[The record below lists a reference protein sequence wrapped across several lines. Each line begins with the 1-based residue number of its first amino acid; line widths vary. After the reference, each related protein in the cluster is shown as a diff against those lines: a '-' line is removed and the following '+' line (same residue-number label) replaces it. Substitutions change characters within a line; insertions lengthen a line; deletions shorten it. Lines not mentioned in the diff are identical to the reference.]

1 MNKSLLNLSNNEL
14 TIDSREVAEMM
25 NKRHSEILEY
35 INGSNKIVGIIPT
48 LENGG
53 ICSQNY
59 FIESSY
65 KVEGN
70 NKTYQCYLVT
80 KMGCELLGNKQQ
92 GEKGILFTAKYVERF
107 NIMERRIEENKILI
121 ANKEIEELKDTVNEL
136 KKATEEAKKHYKPS
150 HKTKL
155 DYSKLIKALTEN
167 EEEYQMLKESTF
179 AVLGIT
185 KWEDTCIADSDKI
198 TKTIKQI
205 SKLLELRKFKQLEL
219 L

>member
-1 MNKSLLNLSNNEL
+1 MNKALLNLSNNEL
-14 TIDSREVAEMM
+14 TIDSREVAEMLGI
-25 NKRHSEILEY
+25 NHWEILRKLDGTDKVKG
-35 INGSNKIVGIIPT
+35 IIPILTNNKIVV
-48 LENGG
+48 
-53 ICSQNY
+53 SKY
-59 FIESSY
+59 FIQSEY
-65 KVEGN
+65 KDLSGKR
-70 NKTYQCYLVT
+70 NKCYLCT
-80 KMGCELLGNKQQ
+80 KLGCDFLANKFN

-107 NIMERRIEENKILI
+107 NAMERSIKVNSILI
-121 ANKEIEELKDTVNEL
+121 ANKEIEELKDTVNQL

-155 DYSKLIKALTEN
+155 DYSKLIRTLTEN

-185 KWEDTCIADSDKI
+185 KWEDTCIAESDKI

>member
-1 MNKSLLNLSNNEL
+1 MSKNLLSLSNNEL
-14 TIDSREVAEMM
+14 TIDSREVAEMLG
-25 NKRHSEILEY
+25 KEHSYVLREID
-35 INGSNKIVGIIPT
+35 GSKDGNTIGIIPT
-48 LENGG
+48 LEKANFAL
-53 ICSQNY
+53 SNY
-59 FIESSY
+59 FIPSTY
-65 KVEGN
+65 KAGTRGY
-70 NKTYQCYLVT
+70 KCYLVT

-107 NIMERRIEENKILI
+107 NLMERSIKENNILI

-155 DYSKLIKALTEN
+155 DYSKLIRTLTEN

-185 KWEDTCIADSDKI
+185 KWEDTCIADSNKV

-205 SKLLELRKFKQLEL
+205 SKLLELKKFKQLEL

>member
-1 MNKSLLNLSNNEL
+1 MNKELLNLSNNEL
-14 TIDSREVAEMM
+14 TIDSREVAEMLGI
-25 NKRHSEILEY
+25 NHWEILRKLDGTDKVKG
-35 INGSNKIVGIIPT
+35 IIPILTNNKIVV
-48 LENGG
+48 
-53 ICSQNY
+53 SKY
-59 FIESSY
+59 FIQSEY
-65 KVEGN
+65 KDLSGKR
-70 NKTYQCYLVT
+70 NKCYLCT
-80 KMGCELLGNKQQ
+80 KLGCDFLANKFN

-107 NIMERRIEENKILI
+107 NIMERAIKENDIVI

-136 KKATEEAKKHYKPS
+136 KKATEEAKRHYKPS

-155 DYSKLIKALTEN
+155 DYSKLIRTLTEN

>member
-1 MNKSLLNLSNNEL
+1 MNKALLNLSNNEL
-14 TIDSREVAEMM
+14 TIDSREVAEMLGI
-25 NKRHSEILEY
+25 NHWEILRKLDGTDKVKG
-35 INGSNKIVGIIPT
+35 IIPILTNNKIVV
-48 LENGG
+48 
-53 ICSQNY
+53 SKY
-59 FIESSY
+59 FIQSEY
-65 KVEGN
+65 KDLSGKR
-70 NKTYQCYLVT
+70 NKCYLCT
-80 KMGCELLGNKQQ
+80 KLGCDFLANKFN

-107 NIMERRIEENKILI
+107 NAMERSIKVNSILI
-121 ANKEIEELKDTVNEL
+121 ANKEIEELKDTVNQL

-155 DYSKLIKALTEN
+155 DYSKLIRALTEN

-185 KWEDTCIADSDKI
+185 KREDTCIAESDKI

>member
-1 MNKSLLNLSNNEL
+1 
-14 TIDSREVAEMM
+14 M
-25 NKRHSEILEY
+25 NKRHSEVLEY
-35 INGSNKIVGIIPT
+35 INGSNKVVGIIPT
-48 LENGG
+48 LLNGG
-53 ICSQNY
+53 LCSANY
-59 FIESSY
+59 FIESNY
-65 KVEGN
+65 KDVSG
-70 NKTYQCYLVT
+70 KTNQCYLVT

-107 NIMERRIEENKILI
+107 NAMERSIKENSILI

-155 DYSKLIKALTEN
+155 DYSKLIRTLTEN

-185 KWEDTCIADSDKI
+185 KWEDTCIAESDKI

>member
-1 MNKSLLNLSNNEL
+1 MSKNLLSLSNNEL
-14 TIDSREVAEMM
+14 TIDSREVAEMLG
-25 NKRHSEILEY
+25 KEHSYVLREID
-35 INGSNKIVGIIPT
+35 GSKDGNTIGIIPT
-48 LENGG
+48 LEKANFAL
-53 ICSQNY
+53 SNY
-59 FIESSY
+59 FIPSTY
-65 KVEGN
+65 KAGTREY
-70 NKTYQCYLVT
+70 KCYLVT

-107 NIMERRIEENKILI
+107 NLMERSIKENNILI

-155 DYSKLIKALTEN
+155 DYSKLIRTLTEN

-185 KWEDTCIADSDKI
+185 KWEDTCIADSNKV